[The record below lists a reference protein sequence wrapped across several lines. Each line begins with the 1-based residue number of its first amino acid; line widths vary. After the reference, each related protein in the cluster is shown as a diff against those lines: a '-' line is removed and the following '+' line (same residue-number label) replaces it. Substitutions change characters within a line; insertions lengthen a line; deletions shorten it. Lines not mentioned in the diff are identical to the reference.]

1 MKLPFLE
8 KFGFGL
14 GDTASNFVW
23 GTMTSF
29 LLFYYTD
36 IFGISAAAVGA
47 LFLFAR
53 ASDGAVDFFMG
64 AIADR
69 TETKWGKFR
78 PYLIWM
84 CIPLAVIFVL
94 TFTTP
99 DFSMTGKIV
108 YAWITYNLLMIL
120 YTAINIPY
128 SALSG
133 VMTDDPLERTSLNSY
148 RMAMA
153 QIGGLLVNAL
163 TLPMIAYFGHV
174 DPALN
179 KTVDHAIFQAQQ
191 ARGYQMAVVV
201 FSLAI
206 VALFPIT
213 FLTTKERIHPPKEQ
227 RTRLLA
233 DLKTLFANRHW
244 VVMFIG
250 GICGLTFGII
260 RSGAMIYY
268 CKYYLG
274 MADQKVNIVNL
285 FSMDEISFFLVL
297 GSLGFIVGAVCTRL
311 LVRAIGKKYS
321 YIVTEFGLAAF
332 CAVFYWIPPDQTGT
346 ILALQFVSNI
356 VFGANATLY
365 WAMIADT
372 ADFSEWK
379 FKVRTTGIMFSATT
393 CSQKVG
399 LGIGGALAGLLLNDY
414 GYVAGAVQT
423 AHANQGILL
432 MVSLIPAAGYFFIA
446 CVYFF
451 YGLTEELCHT
461 IREDLALRRAA

>member
-1 MKLPFLE
+1 MQNPPSQVVPERLSFTE

-36 IFGISAAAVGA
+36 IFGISAAAVGT

-53 ASDGAVDFFMG
+53 VSDGAVDFFMG

-69 TETKWGKFR
+69 TKTRWGKFR
-78 PYLIWM
+78 PYLVWM
-84 CIPLAVIFVL
+84 CVPLAVVFTL

-108 YAWITYNLLMIL
+108 YAWITYNMLMVL

-133 VMTDDPLERTSLNSY
+133 VMTDDPLDRTSLNSF
-148 RMAMA
+148 RMALA
-153 QIGGLLVNAL
+153 NVGGLLVNGL
-163 TLPMIAYFGHV
+163 TLPLILYFGHG
-174 DPALN
+174 DKP
-179 KTVDHAIFQAQQ
+179 K
-191 ARGYQMAVVV
+191 GYQLTILA
-201 FSLAI
+201 FSVAAI
-206 VALFPIT
+206 VLFLVT
-213 FLTTKERIHPPKEQ
+213 FFTTKERIQPPIAQETKLRE
-227 RTRLLA
+227 
-233 DLKTLFANRHW
+233 DLKRLFSNRHW
-244 VVMFIG
+244 IIMFIAG
-250 GICGLTFGII
+250 LSSLTFGIV
-260 RSGAMIYY
+260 RGAALIYY

-274 MADQKVNIVNL
+274 VEAGKINILNL

-297 GSLGFIVGAVCTRL
+297 GNIGFIAGALTTRH
-311 LVRAIGKKYS
+311 LVKLMGKKYS
-321 YIVTEFGLAAF
+321 YIATEMAMAVTCAA
-332 CAVFYWIPPDQTGT
+332 FYWIAPQQMGLVFACQLVSAYVTG
-346 ILALQFVSNI
+346 L
-356 VFGANATLY
+356 NATLY

-379 FKVRTTGIMFSATT
+379 FNVRTTGIIFSATT

-399 LGIGGALAGLLLNDY
+399 LGIGGAISGALLTTY

-423 AHANQGILL
+423 AHADEGILL
-432 MVSLIPAAGYFFIA
+432 MVSLIPAAGFFFIS
-446 CVYFF
+446 CIFFF
-451 YGLTEELCHT
+451 YGLDEKFCHL
-461 IREDLALRRAA
+461 IREDLAKRRI